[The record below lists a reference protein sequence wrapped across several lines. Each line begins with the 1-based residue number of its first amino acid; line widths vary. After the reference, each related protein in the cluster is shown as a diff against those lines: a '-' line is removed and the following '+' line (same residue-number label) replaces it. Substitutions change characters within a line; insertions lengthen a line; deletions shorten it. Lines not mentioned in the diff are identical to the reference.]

1 MSYKKHLFWRCGTIN
16 VRSLQELANPVEISH
31 TIDNIRKSRLDIC
44 ALQETR
50 MLGKDCLDF
59 DDYQMHWSG
68 FIRKREQ
75 GVALV
80 IKNHNSIKIE
90 SIEGISPRL
99 MYADISFWGMT
110 LRVIAALA

>member
-1 MSYKKHLFWRCGTIN
+1 MSQNSNSTINRDTIFFNNHHMTTISYNLFWRCGTIN

-31 TIDNIRKSRLDIC
+31 TIDNIQKSRLDIC

-68 FIRKREQ
+68 FIRK
-75 GVALV
+75 
-80 IKNHNSIKIE
+80 
-90 SIEGISPRL
+90 
-99 MYADISFWGMT
+99 
-110 LRVIAALA
+110 

>member
-1 MSYKKHLFWRCGTIN
+1 
-16 VRSLQELANPVEISH
+16 
-31 TIDNIRKSRLDIC
+31 
-44 ALQETR
+44 

-80 IKNHNSIKIE
+80 VKNHNSIKIE

-99 MYADISFWGMT
+99 MYAGISIWGMT
-110 LRVIAALA
+110 LRVIAAYGPTEASNDTTKDEFWNSLKKLCKVEKKGSYSC